1 MPRYE
6 NKYLIGDLGTIVSL
20 DRLVRCVSKKGVE
33 FFKPKKR
40 CIINYSKKINGAG
53 YYSVCFGDG
62 KTFQVHRIIAQLFIP
77 NKNNY
82 SQVNHKDGNK
92 LNNKRSNLEW
102 VTPSQNI
109 KHAFKLGLIK
119 QQRDK
124 LGRFSAPI
132 ISVEDSR
139 SP

>member
-1 MPRYE
+1 MEKFKPMSGYE
-6 NKYLIGDLGTIVSL
+6 NKYLIGNHGTIVSL
-20 DRLVRCVSKKGVE
+20 GRLVRCVSKNGAE

-40 CIINYSKKINGAG
+40 CVINYNKKINGAG

-62 KTFQVHRIIAQLFIP
+62 KTFMVHRIIAQLFVL

-92 LNNKRSNLEW
+92 LNNKSSNLEW

-109 KHAFKLGLIK
+109 KHALKLGLIK

-124 LGRFSAPI
+124 SGRFSKP
-132 ISVEDSR
+132 R
-139 SP
+139 